1 MDKDVSRIVHIIA
14 DLSVDIKVVFA
25 EMKYQRDRLSWSKE
39 DLREYCIR
47 RYQQTTFLAL
57 TDAQI
62 SELYFYLDSL
72 PDNTPMSYQEPIF
85 SSLAIQP
92 LTIKRKR
99 KD

>member
-1 MDKDVSRIVHIIA
+1 MDKDVTRVVHIIA
-14 DLSVDIKVVFA
+14 DFSVDIKVVFA
-25 EMKYQRDRLSWSKE
+25 EMKYQRDRLGWSKE

-57 TDAQI
+57 TDEQI

-72 PDNTPMSYQEPIF
+72 PDNTLMPFKEPIF
-85 SSLAIQP
+85 RSLTMQP
-92 LTIKRKR
+92 LTVRRKR